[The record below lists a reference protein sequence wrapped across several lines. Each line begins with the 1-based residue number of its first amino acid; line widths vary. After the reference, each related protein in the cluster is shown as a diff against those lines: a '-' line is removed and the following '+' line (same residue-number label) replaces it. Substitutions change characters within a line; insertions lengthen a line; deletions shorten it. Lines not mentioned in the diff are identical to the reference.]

1 MGKSQ
6 RVKGHTFEREIV
18 RWFKTNGIPAE
29 RILTETRDGNR
40 GDVRAGPLKYNLL
53 NPATDSLEII
63 ETAWK
68 MRIQAKHRAMPSV
81 WKAMDEARA
90 SRTSLFEIT
99 PAIVK
104 RTYDQTVV
112 CLTPD
117 EFMFLVLASIGRDPL
132 PITHLG
138 DRP

>member
-18 RWFKTNGIPAE
+18 RWFKTNGIPAD
-29 RILTETRDGNR
+29 RILTETRDGNQ
-40 GDVRAGPLKYNLL
+40 GDVLAGPLRYDLL
-53 NPATDSLEII
+53 NPATD
-63 ETAWK
+63 AWK

-90 SRTSLFEIT
+90 SRTSLFEIM

-138 DRP
+138 ERP